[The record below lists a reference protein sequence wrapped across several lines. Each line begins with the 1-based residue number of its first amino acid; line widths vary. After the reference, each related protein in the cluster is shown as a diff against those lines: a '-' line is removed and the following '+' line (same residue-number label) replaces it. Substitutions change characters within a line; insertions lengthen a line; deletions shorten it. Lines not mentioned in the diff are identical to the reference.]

1 MAYQMIA
8 WKAWYR
14 GGRAFCSTGT
24 TFAELPDDGA
34 LGFVVLFDEIS
45 GPSGMHFKKQYSGGD
60 LYWLVDILGKLTLCQ
75 GSHDDQPEKRYPGA
89 IIKRGAWTSDQE
101 MQLVNAQMAQAMAS
115 WEG

>member
-1 MAYQMIA
+1 MDVIA

-14 GGRAFCSTGT
+14 EGLIFCSTGT
-24 TFAELPDDGA
+24 EFSDLPDDGA
-34 LGFVVLFDEIS
+34 LAFVVLFDEKAPN
-45 GPSGMHFKKQYSGGD
+45 GFPLRKQYSGGT
-60 LYWLVDILGKLTLCQ
+60 LYWMVDIQGHQTLCQ
-75 GSHDDQPEKRYPGA
+75 GDHEDRPEKRYPGA